1 MFSALNQG
9 SLIYILDK
17 TDGIKLKIGT
27 ITSISAPRTN
37 YNPTLNQINQ
47 QVVDIKCQVDGINQ
61 EYNSIPST
69 YSLVSY
75 NNGKLIISETKQSLT
90 YEVETSLQAAQ
101 QVIDN
106 IDTYKQN
113 VVDCENILKELNP
126 QFAKD
131 QERDT
136 RLNSLEE
143 KFENVENKLDKVL
156 TLITTKQI

>member
-17 TDGIKLKIGT
+17 TNGIKLKIGN
-27 ITSISAPRTN
+27 ITSISSPRTN
-37 YNPTLNQINQ
+37 YNPSLNNTTQ
-47 QVVDIKCQVDGINQ
+47 QVLDIKCQVDGINQ

-75 NNGKLIISETKQSLT
+75 NNGKLIISETKQNLV
-90 YEVETSLQAAQ
+90 YEVETALQAAK
-101 QVIDN
+101 QVVNN

-113 VVDCENILKELNP
+113 IKDYEEVLKDLNP

-131 QERDT
+131 QERDH

-143 KFENVENKLDKVL
+143 KFENVESKLDRVL
-156 TLITTKQI
+156 TLIAK